1 MYIDCRNTKNN
12 MQNNYY
18 WYLFTYFISNFLAKY
33 VSNFVT
39 VTHISPK
46 ENSFIYLF
54 FNNR

>member
-12 MQNNYY
+12 MQNNYS

-33 VSNFVT
+33 VSKLVT

-46 ENSFIYLF
+46 ENSFVYLSF
-54 FNNR
+54 FL